1 METKPESL
9 EMDANCS
16 TVEAKK
22 HEMELGYVSE
32 TSRIKCWR
40 YVVLQI
46 GLSDNVSTIVSAYAS
61 RLR

>member
-1 METKPESL
+1 MGGNKAREL

-22 HEMELGYVSE
+22 HELELVYVSE
-32 TSRIKCWR
+32 TIRIKCWR

-46 GLSDNVSTIVSAYAS
+46 G
-61 RLR
+61 

>member
-1 METKPESL
+1 METKPEIL

-32 TSRIKCWR
+32 IIRK
-40 YVVLQI
+40 
-46 GLSDNVSTIVSAYAS
+46 SAGGMSYF
-61 RLR
+61 R